1 MKTFFEDLTKR
12 LGETAE
18 LVGNKANEAM
28 EVQRLKNQ
36 IRTLERNNEDDL
48 AELGRVLYEKFLNGE
63 ELEAEEEALC
73 EAIQDREE
81 SIEEYNEQ
89 IVELRGDT
97 NCAACGKSIAKGMAY
112 CPYCGEKVSTDADFV
127 DEEDIVVDVKE
138 TVDEVKE
145 EPTATQEKEEPEDK
159 PQVQA
164 DEVKEEPEAQAE
176 ENVTESPEE

>member
-18 LVGNKANEAM
+18 FVGNKANEAM

-89 IVELRGDT
+89 IAELRGDT

-164 DEVKEEPEAQAE
+164 DELKEEPEAQTE

>member
-18 LVGNKANEAM
+18 FVGNKANEAM

-164 DEVKEEPEAQAE
+164 DELKEEPEAQTE